1 MTFAWPWMFLL
12 LPLPWLVWKFLPPA
26 APGAALRLPQ
36 PVTLAQST
44 RRGAT
49 PRWRWLVASCAWL
62 LLVAAAARP
71 QQPAPPQAITHTG
84 RALMLAV
91 DCSGSMAIE
100 DMRFGDT
107 VTSRFAA
114 VKAIA
119 QRFIRQRSGDDV
131 GLILFGTQA
140 YLLTPMTFDVDAVAR
155 QMDGAAVGLA
165 GRETAIGDAIV
176 LAVKHLS
183 ALPARARVL
192 VLLTDGVNTAGSV
205 APLDAAK
212 LAKAAG
218 VRIYTIGVGASAQA
232 ISVFGMQFPAPD
244 NQLDVKVLAEIANTT
259 GGQFFRASD
268 GNQLAQAYRTID
280 DLEPLAAAHSLLRP
294 DHEWYPWPLALAMLL
309 GCALL
314 PWRALRAYPSIGGSV
329 HRDVSNERPVRPNL
343 RHPGAGQSGGEP
355 QGAPDGARAAVR
367 DEASS
372 HGRNQPVEDSPST

>member
-12 LPLPWLVWKFLPPA
+12 LPLPWLAWKLLPPA

-36 PVTLAQST
+36 PVALVQST
-44 RRGAT
+44 RSGAT
-49 PRWRWLVASCAWL
+49 PRWRRLVAVCAWM
-62 LLVAAAARP
+62 LLVCAAARP

-100 DMRFGDT
+100 DMRFGNA
-107 VTSRFAA
+107 VVSRFAA

-119 QRFIRQRSGDDV
+119 QRFIQQRSGDDV

-140 YLLTPMTFDVDAVAR
+140 YLLTPMTFDVDAVAK

-205 APLDAAK
+205 APLDAAR

-218 VRIYTIGVGASAQA
+218 VRIYTIGVGSSTQA
-232 ISVFGMQFPAPD
+232 ISVFGMQLPTAD
-244 NQLDVKVLAEIANTT
+244 NQLDVKVLAQIADTT
-259 GGQFFRASD
+259 GGHFFRASD
-268 GNQLAQAYRTID
+268 GDQLAQAYRTID
-280 DLEPLAAAHSLLRP
+280 ELEPLAAEQSLLRP
-294 DHEWYPWPLALAMLL
+294 NHEWYPWPLALALLL
-309 GCALL
+309 GCVLL
-314 PWRALRAYPSIGGSV
+314 PWRALQWRQVPDTAARFRDDDQN
-329 HRDVSNERPVRPNL
+329 RDVRDGGRVSVRGEVPN
-343 RHPGAGQSGGEP
+343 HEPNTPAGP
-355 QGAPDGARAAVR
+355 
-367 DEASS
+367 
-372 HGRNQPVEDSPST
+372 SPST